1 MNKVNKFWPQVLFI
15 VEMAKSLSWQIL
27 TGKVLVEDS
36 EVSFFF
42 SFEEVSVRQF
52 LTVFSKTT
60 LIYHS
65 QE

>member
-1 MNKVNKFWPQVLFI
+1 MNKVNKFWPQVLFT
-15 VEMAKSLSWQIL
+15 VEMAKTLSWQIL

-36 EVSFFF
+36 EVSFL

-52 LTVFSKTT
+52 LTVFSKPT